1 VRLKKTREDKMRKG
15 TKIVLIIAAIVVG
28 ALLVLGIGLFSYI
41 TGTYNAMV
49 RMDEGVKTA
58 WAQVENQL
66 QRRMDLIPNYVEIVK
81 GYAKHEREV
90 FIEVTNAR
98 AKVAGS
104 VTPSQRIESNNQLT
118 AALSRLLVVVER
130 YPNLKANEN
139 FIRLQDELAGTENRI
154 AVERM
159 RYNEAVRA
167 YNIYI
172 RRFPNNFLAGIFGFT
187 RAPLFEA
194 PEEAKQPPKVKF

>member
-1 VRLKKTREDKMRKG
+1 MGKGKK
-15 TKIVLIIAAIVVG
+15 VFLIILAIVVI
-28 ALLVLGIGLFSYI
+28 LVLIFYSSI
-41 TGTYNAMV
+41 KGTYNKMV
-49 RMDEGVKTA
+49 TLDEGVKTA

-66 QRRMDLIPNYVEIVK
+66 QRRMDLIPNYVETVK

-90 FIEVTNAR
+90 FIAVTEAR

-104 VTPSQRIESNNQLT
+104 VTPSQQIEANTELT
-118 AALSRLLVVVER
+118 AALSRLLLVVER
-130 YPNLKANEN
+130 YPDLKANQN

-159 RYNEAVRA
+159 RYNEAVRG
-167 YNIYI
+167 YNVYI
-172 RRFPNNFLAGIFGFT
+172 RRFPTVILANIFGFT

-194 PEEAKQPPKVKF
+194 PEEAAKPPRVQF

>member
-1 VRLKKTREDKMRKG
+1 MKKG
-15 TKIVLIIAAIVVG
+15 TKVFLIILAIVVVF
-28 ALLVLGIGLFSYI
+28 ALIFYSSI
-41 TGTYNAMV
+41 KGTYNKLV
-49 RMDEGVKTA
+49 TLDEGVKTA
-58 WAQVENQL
+58 WSQVENQL
-66 QRRMDLIPNYVEIVK
+66 QRRMDLIPNYVETVK

-90 FIEVTNAR
+90 FIEVTEAR

-104 VTPSQRIESNNQLT
+104 VTPSQQIEANTELT
-118 AALSRLLVVVER
+118 AALSRLLLVVER
-130 YPNLKANEN
+130 YPDLKANQN

-159 RYNEAVRA
+159 RYNEAVRE

-172 RRFPNNFLAGIFGFT
+172 RRFPTLILANIFGFT

-194 PEEAKQPPKVKF
+194 PEEAAKPPKVQF

>member
-1 VRLKKTREDKMRKG
+1 MEKG
-15 TKIVLIIAAIVVG
+15 TKVFLIILAIVV
-28 ALLVLGIGLFSYI
+28 VVGLIFYSSI
-41 TGTYNAMV
+41 KGTYNKLV
-49 RMDEGVKTA
+49 TFDEGVKTA

-66 QRRMDLIPNYVEIVK
+66 QRRMDLIPNYVETVK
-81 GYAKHEREV
+81 GYAQQEREV
-90 FIEVTNAR
+90 FIRVTEAR

-104 VTPSQRIESNNQLT
+104 TTPSQQIEANTELS

-130 YPNLKANEN
+130 YPDLKSNQN

-159 RYNEAVRA
+159 RYNEAVRE
-167 YNIYI
+167 YNVYI
-172 RRFPNNFLAGIFGFT
+172 RRFPTLILANMFGFT

-194 PEEAKQPPKVKF
+194 PEEAKEPPKVQF

>member
-1 VRLKKTREDKMRKG
+1 MKKG
-15 TKIVLIIAAIVVG
+15 TKVFLIVLAIVVVF
-28 ALLVLGIGLFSYI
+28 VLIFYSSI
-41 TGTYNAMV
+41 KGTYNTLV
-49 RMDEGVKTA
+49 TFDEGVKTA

-66 QRRMDLIPNYVEIVK
+66 QRHMDLIPNYVETVK
-81 GYAKHEREV
+81 GYARQEREV
-90 FIEVTNAR
+90 FIEVTEAR

-104 VTPSQRIESNNQLT
+104 VTPSQQIEANTELS

-130 YPNLKANEN
+130 YPDLKSNQN

-159 RYNEAVRA
+159 RYNEAVRE
-167 YNIYI
+167 YNVYI
-172 RRFPNNFLAGIFGFT
+172 RRFPTLILANMFGFT

-194 PEEAKQPPKVKF
+194 PEEAKEPPKVQF

>member
-1 VRLKKTREDKMRKG
+1 MGKGMKT
-15 TKIVLIIAAIVVG
+15 TLIVVAIVV
-28 ALLVLGIGLFSYI
+28 LLVLGVYSYI
-41 TGTYNAMV
+41 TGTYNSLV
-49 RMDEGVKTA
+49 SLNQGVKAA

-90 FIEVTNAR
+90 FIEVTKAR
-98 AKVAGS
+98 SQVAGAT
-104 VTPSQRIESNNQLT
+104 TPSQKIESNNQLT
-118 AALSRLLVVVER
+118 AALGRLLLVVER

-159 RYNEAVRA
+159 RYNEAVLKYDNRVKQFPS
-167 YNIYI
+167 NII
-172 RRFPNNFLAGIFGFT
+172 ARMFGFT
-187 RAPLFEA
+187 EAPYFAA
-194 PEEAKQPPKVKF
+194 PEEAKQPPKIKF

>member
-1 VRLKKTREDKMRKG
+1 MQKG
-15 TKIVLIIAAIVVG
+15 TKVFLIILAIVVVF
-28 ALLVLGIGLFSYI
+28 VLIFYSSI
-41 TGTYNAMV
+41 KGTYNKLV
-49 RMDEGVKTA
+49 TFDEGVKTA

-66 QRRMDLIPNYVEIVK
+66 QRRMDLIPNYVETVK
-81 GYAKHEREV
+81 GYAKQEREV
-90 FIEVTNAR
+90 FIEVTEAR

-104 VTPSQRIESNNQLT
+104 TNPSQQIEANTELS

-130 YPNLKANEN
+130 YPDLKSNQN

-159 RYNEAVRA
+159 RYNEAVKE
-167 YNIYI
+167 YNVYI
-172 RRFPNNFLAGIFGFT
+172 RRFPTVILANMFGFT

-194 PEEAKQPPKVKF
+194 PEEAKEPPKVQF

>member
-1 VRLKKTREDKMRKG
+1 MGRG
-15 TKIVLIIAAIVVG
+15 TKIALVVLAIIVV
-28 ALLVLGIGLFSYI
+28 LGLIFYRN
-41 TGTYNAMV
+41 YNQMV
-49 RMDEGVKTA
+49 TLDEGVKTA

-66 QRRMDLIPNYVEIVK
+66 QRRMDLIPNYVETVK

-104 VTPSQRIESNNQLT
+104 VTPSQKIAANTELT
-118 AALSRLLVVVER
+118 AALSRLLLVVER
-130 YPNLKANEN
+130 YPDLKANQN

-159 RYNEAVRA
+159 RYNEAVRG
-167 YNIYI
+167 YNVYI
-172 RRFPNNFLAGIFGFT
+172 RKFPNNIAAGIFGFT

-194 PEEAKQPPKVKF
+194 PEEAKQPPKVQF

>member
-1 VRLKKTREDKMRKG
+1 MKKG
-15 TKIVLIIAAIVVG
+15 TKVFLIILAIVVVF
-28 ALLVLGIGLFSYI
+28 ALIFYSSI
-41 TGTYNAMV
+41 KGTYNKLV
-49 RMDEGVKTA
+49 TLDEGVKTA
-58 WAQVENQL
+58 WSQVENQL
-66 QRRMDLIPNYVEIVK
+66 QRRMDLIPNYVETVK

-90 FIEVTNAR
+90 FIEVTEAR

-104 VTPSQRIESNNQLT
+104 VTPSQQIEANTELT
-118 AALSRLLVVVER
+118 AALRRLLLVVER
-130 YPNLKANEN
+130 YPDLKANQN

-159 RYNEAVRA
+159 RYNEAVRE

-172 RRFPNNFLAGIFGFT
+172 RRFPTLILANIFGFT

-194 PEEAKQPPKVKF
+194 PEEAAKPPKVQF